1 MMAPSP
7 LLDTDCIVFD
17 MDGTLAVSKGV
28 ISPTMAGLLDR
39 LLEKKIVA
47 VISGGMWEQFE
58 KQLIPYLSKEK
69 LDHLIILPT
78 SGTAFYTY
86 TNGVWHEV
94 YRETIALHE
103 RARIIQTLNTVLA
116 RVGYHEEEVLGPI
129 IEDRESQI
137 TFSGLGSGASFEKKQ
152 YWDPD
157 QKKRAL
163 IASMLRERLPEYTVT
178 IGGTTSIDITPKGV
192 DKAYG
197 INALIRTKGIPLDRI
212 VFIGDKLSPGGNDF
226 PVVKTGVRTI
236 AVADEHET
244 EALLASWNI

>member
-1 MMAPSP
+1 MMVPSP

-17 MDGTLAVSKGV
+17 MDGTLAVSKGT
-28 ISPTMAGLLDR
+28 ITPSMAELLNR
-39 LLEKKIVA
+39 LLEKKTVA

-58 KQLIPYLSKEK
+58 KQLIPYLSKER
-69 LDHLIILPT
+69 LEHLMILPT
-78 SGTAFYTY
+78 SGTALYTY
-86 TNGVWHEV
+86 KNGIWHEE
-94 YRETIALHE
+94 YREVISTNE
-103 RARIIQTLNTVLA
+103 RTRIIQTLRAVLT
-116 RVGYHEEEVLGPI
+116 RVGYHEEETIGPT

-137 TFSGLGSGASFEKKQ
+137 TFSGLGSQAPFEKKQ

-163 IASMLRERLPEYTVT
+163 IASILRERLPEYTIT

-197 INALIRTKGIPLDRI
+197 INALVRVKGIPLERI

-236 AVADEHET
+236 SVVDEHET
-244 EALLASWNI
+244 EQLLASWNI